1 MIISFVKNCEE
12 KGGTYFLFR
21 AEIIIC
27 CYRDAL
33 WVHSQRSRWEKC
45 AAVFWKA
52 MEDYKDSL

>member
-1 MIISFVKNCEE
+1 MIISFVKICEE

-52 MEDYKDSL
+52 MEERL